1 MKEAK
6 GIMPTLKPLL
16 KGSLL
21 ILTLLLGACSH
32 HGAHK
37 PSMKGKGKSKD
48 AYAQEQDDGDGPPE
62 IDLDVTHIPNATPK
76 IEPMSR
82 YGNPSKYEVF
92 GVNYHTMPRS
102 KGFVTEGTASWYGRK
117 FHGQRTSS
125 GEPYD
130 MYGMT
135 AAHKSLPL
143 PTYAKVEN
151 LRNGKEVIVKIN
163 DRGPFVKDRILDLSY
178 AAAKKLGI
186 HATGTGKV
194 RVTAIDPVAW
204 HKQQKEHT
212 RLASK
217 SKNAGKK
224 STKPIQVAAN
234 STAAKPTQVPSNK
247 ATTAKPTQGVSAKAT
262 TAKSAQVATKSTAAK
277 PTQVATKSTATK
289 PTQVATKSTAA
300 KPTQVASSKA
310 TSKSTPA
317 AKASK
322 QIYIQLGAFS
332 QKTNAQK
339 LADRATTLTQALN
352 NVDVHVLPSK
362 KANKDS
368 FKVRVGPLKDEK
380 VAQDLQKKLV
390 ALNGTTPPKV
400 VYE

>member
-1 MKEAK
+1 MS
-6 GIMPTLKPLL
+6 TLKPLL

-21 ILTLLLGACSH
+21 ILTLFLGACSH

-37 PSMKGKGKSKD
+37 PSMKGKAKSTD
-48 AYAQEQDDGDGPPE
+48 SYTEEQDNGDGPPE

-102 KGFVTEGTASWYGRK
+102 HGYITEGTASWYGRK

-135 AAHKSLPL
+135 AAHKHLPL

-194 RVTAIDPVAW
+194 RITAIDPVAW

-224 STKPIQVAAN
+224 STKATQVATK
-234 STAAKPTQVPSNK
+234 STTSKPTQVASAKSATVKPTQAASAK
-247 ATTAKPTQGVSAKAT
+247 ATTAKPTQVAAAKAT
-262 TAKSAQVATKSTAAK
+262 TKSTSAAK
-277 PTQVATKSTATK
+277 T
-289 PTQVATKSTAA
+289 
-300 KPTQVASSKA
+300 
-310 TSKSTPA
+310 
-317 AKASK
+317 SK

-339 LADRATTLTQALN
+339 LADKATTLTQALT
-352 NVDVHVLPSK
+352 NVDVLVLPSK

-380 VAQDLQKKLV
+380 QAQNLQKKFV